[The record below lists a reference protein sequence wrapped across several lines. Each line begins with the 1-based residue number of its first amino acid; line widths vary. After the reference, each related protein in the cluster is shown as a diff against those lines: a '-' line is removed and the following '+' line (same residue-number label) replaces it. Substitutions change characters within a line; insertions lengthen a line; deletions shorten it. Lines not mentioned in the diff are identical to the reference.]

1 MKKYEITDIA
11 HPDNPNLHRIRAVT
25 DLTENVLAG
34 MLGGYVESRDNL
46 DQAGRAW
53 ISADAIACENAVV
66 CGDAVLTD
74 HAVAK
79 GCAYVGKNATVMGD
93 ATVQDD
99 AIVCGG
105 LLTGK
110 SCVCGYAVIRQDEQ
124 TPCAPTI
131 DAAPASMAKFQAM
144 LFAAAMPLFCP
155 APSSTT
161 GRRTALYSKMTV
173 FLCRQ
178 PAAHRPRK
186 NPVPMILNDKKEGCL

>member
-46 DQAGRAW
+46 DQEGRAW
-53 ISADAIACENAVV
+53 ISEDAIACENAVV

-93 ATVQDD
+93 
-99 AIVCGG
+99 
-105 LLTGK
+105 
-110 SCVCGYAVIRQDEQ
+110 EQ
-124 TPCAPTI
+124 TLCAPTI
-131 DAAPASMAKFQAM
+131 DGSARVYGEISGNVVCRGNAVVLPGTKLDNRTQDCFVLEDDRVSV
-144 LFAAAMPLFCP
+144 
-155 APSSTT
+155 
-161 GRRTALYSKMTV
+161 RTASRTPL
-173 FLCRQ
+173 
-178 PAAHRPRK
+178 P
-186 NPVPMILNDKKEGCL
+186 KEACTHDFER

>member
-25 DLTENVLAG
+25 DLTEDVLAG
-34 MLGGYVESRDNL
+34 MLGGYVESCDNL
-46 DQAGRAW
+46 DQDGRAW

-79 GCAYVGKNATVMGD
+79 GNAYVGKNATVMGD

-105 LLTGK
+105 AIMGK
-110 SCVCGYAVIRQDEQ
+110 SCVCGYARMSRH
-124 TPCAPTI
+124 CAHRSLT
-131 DAAPASMAKFQAM
+131 AAPVYMAKSPAM
-144 LFAAAMPLFCP
+144 LFAAAMPLSCL
-155 APSSTT
+155 APSWTT

-173 FLCRQ
+173 FLCRRQ
-178 PAAHRPRK
+178 AGPRPRK

>member
-25 DLTENVLAG
+25 DLTEDVLAG
-34 MLGGYVESRDNL
+34 MLGGYVESYDNL
-46 DQAGRAW
+46 DQEGRAW

-110 SCVCGYAVIRQDEQ
+110 AVS
-124 TPCAPTI
+124 AG
-131 DAAPASMAKFQAM
+131 
-144 LFAAAMPLFCP
+144 MP
-155 APSSTT
+155 
-161 GRRTALYSKMTV
+161 
-173 FLCRQ
+173 
-178 PAAHRPRK
+178 
-186 NPVPMILNDKKEGCL
+186 